1 MPVVKD
7 SVGAH
12 IPFLDKAESGTIIT
26 LTILRA
32 SSLRNLKEFYKHHQ
46 ETRSL
51 AALFVSAGG
60 ETLTCKQAWM
70 ETQQG

>member
-12 IPFLDKAESGTIIT
+12 IPFLDKAESGTIIA

-32 SSLRNLKEFYKHHQ
+32 SSLRNLREFYKQHQ
-46 ETRSL
+46 ETKSL
-51 AALFVSAGG
+51 AVSAGD
-60 ETLTCKQAWM
+60 ETLTCKQARM
-70 ETQQG
+70 KTQQG

>member
-32 SSLRNLKEFYKHHQ
+32 SSLRNLREFYKQHQ
-46 ETRSL
+46 ETKSL
-51 AALFVSAGG
+51 AALLVSAGD
-60 ETLTCKQAWM
+60 ETLTCRQARM
-70 ETQQG
+70 KTQQG